1 MTPRPPGPSAPPLVG
16 HLPAFARDP
25 LGFLEGLQ
33 REHGDVARFRLTR
46 PAVLVSHPDDI
57 ERVLLETGKT
67 FHKGYQQ
74 GFSMP
79 RVLGNG
85 LVTSEGDF
93 WRRQRKLAQPAFH
106 TGRIG
111 GYADDMVAATRDLLG
126 TWRDGRETDLHR
138 ELMLLTQRIVLKTLF
153 DFDNGDDAHDASD
166 ALDTVLREMER
177 ELGGAEGWLPPFV
190 PTPSRTRL
198 VRALDRLDALVYRI
212 VRDRRERPR
221 EHRDLLAM
229 LMDARDDDGRGMTDR
244 QLRDEV
250 MTLYI
255 AGHETTSN
263 TLAWTFLLL
272 SRHPEVREALEREQH
287 DVLGDRPATLAD
299 LRALRFTDAVVKE
312 SMRLYPAIWSIS
324 RVASVDTVLGGY
336 RVERGTEV
344 WLAAW
349 VTQRD
354 ERWFHDPLAFRPSRW
369 LEGEKPPKYAYFP
382 FGGGPRVCIGNSFA
396 QMEAVLLLAEI
407 SRRFRVHVPPAHHVN
422 IEPGAALRPRGG
434 LPTRLEERRAVALA
448 RSNQ

>member
-16 HLPAFARDP
+16 HLSAFARDP
-25 LGFLEGLQ
+25 LGFLEGLK

-111 GYADDMVAATRDLLG
+111 GYADDMVGATRDLLS
-126 TWRDGRETDLHR
+126 TWHDGRDLDLHR

-153 DFDNGDDAHDASD
+153 DFDNGADAHDASD

-177 ELGGAEGWLPPFV
+177 ELGGPEGWLPPFV

-198 VRALDRLDALVYRI
+198 VRALARLDALVYRI
-212 VRDRRERPR
+212 VQDRRERPR

-229 LMDARDDDGRGMTDR
+229 LMEARDDDGRGMTDA

-272 SRHPEVREALEREQH
+272 SRHPDVREALEREVH
-287 DVLGDRPATLAD
+287 GVLGDRPATLAD
-299 LRALRFTDAVVKE
+299 LRALRLTDAVVKE

-369 LEGEKPPKYAYFP
+369 LDGDKPPKYAYFP

-407 SRRFRVHVPPAHHVN
+407 SRRYRVHVPANHDVN